1 MSNVVVISGN
11 VVRDPSVSYTTGEN
25 SNAMARFT
33 VAVQRDYKNAEGKY
47 EADFPNVIC
56 FGQKAEFVSN
66 YFHKGDR
73 VEVQGQIRTGNYVS
87 KKTGEKVY
95 TTDVYV
101 DSSGRVRKVGGNG
114 SGEGEAPHSTAK
126 NAQPKQAPDPFVNV
140 PDGMDEE
147 LPFH

>member
-1 MSNVVVISGN
+1 MNIVAISGN
-11 VVRDPSVSYTTGEN
+11 VVRDPVVSYTTGEN
-25 SNAMARFT
+25 SNAIARFT

-56 FGQKAEFVSN
+56 FGQKAEFVSK

-73 VEVQGQIRTGNYVS
+73 VEVKGQYRTGSYVS

-101 DSSGRVRKVGGNG
+101 DISGNVKRVGGSNSEEDAVG
-114 SGEGEAPHSTAK
+114 STRKS
-126 NAQPKQAPDPFVNV
+126 AQPKQAPDPFVNV